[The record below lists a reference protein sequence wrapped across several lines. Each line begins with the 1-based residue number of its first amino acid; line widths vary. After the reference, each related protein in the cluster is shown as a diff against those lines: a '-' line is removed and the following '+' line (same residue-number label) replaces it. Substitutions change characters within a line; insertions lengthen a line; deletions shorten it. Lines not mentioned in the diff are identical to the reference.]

1 MIGLLMRISRG
12 AHQFQ
17 ASGKY
22 NTPSQDPPRTTPAVG
37 KHGLMPAADAFLRAR
52 TLAHNPPIT
61 LWLQPMF
68 AGDFP
73 LLLGLLSAP
82 LPSLER
88 PGMARTPRG
97 HAVSGRPVGAKLCAT
112 QTARRASPAAPCGSF
127 APQSPSP
134 HGRL

>member
-22 NTPSQDPPRTTPAVG
+22 NTPLPHPPRTTPLPRNHAY
-37 KHGLMPAADAFLRAR
+37 MPAADAFSRAGTR
-52 TLAHNPPIT
+52 AHNPPIT

-68 AGDFP
+68 ARDFP

-88 PGMARTPRG
+88 PVVAPSCHAWTAGWRETSCYPNRAACIQFLHQDSRG
-97 HAVSGRPVGAKLCAT
+97 ESHVE
-112 QTARRASPAAPCGSF
+112 
-127 APQSPSP
+127 
-134 HGRL
+134 